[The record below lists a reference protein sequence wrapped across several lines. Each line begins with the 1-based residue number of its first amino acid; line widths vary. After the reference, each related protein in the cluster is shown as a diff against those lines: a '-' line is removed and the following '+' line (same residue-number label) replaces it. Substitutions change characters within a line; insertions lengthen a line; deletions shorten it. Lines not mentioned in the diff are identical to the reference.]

1 MFKAESRSIK
11 LHHPLVSSSFSTL
24 APQSRR
30 HQAAFVHCLFKHRHQ
45 DSPPTTPSTKHIYQR
60 EAKEHSG
67 MNANINRLILRNFPC
82 CIFFAAKQVC
92 WIWPFY
98 QSLVMQSLSKFHS
111 QFFIFIFHCCIILW
125 NVRYDIWTYKRS
137 ILAFLSQGNS
147 FGIRKSSS
155 CKQWM
160 IHH

>member
-82 CIFFAAKQVC
+82 CIFLPQN
-92 WIWPFY
+92 
-98 QSLVMQSLSKFHS
+98 KFVEFDHFTNPLLCNLFPS
-111 QFFIFIFHCCIILW
+111 STHNFSFSFFIAVLF
-125 NVRYDIWTYKRS
+125 S
-137 ILAFLSQGNS
+137 E
-147 FGIRKSSS
+147 
-155 CKQWM
+155 M
-160 IHH
+160 